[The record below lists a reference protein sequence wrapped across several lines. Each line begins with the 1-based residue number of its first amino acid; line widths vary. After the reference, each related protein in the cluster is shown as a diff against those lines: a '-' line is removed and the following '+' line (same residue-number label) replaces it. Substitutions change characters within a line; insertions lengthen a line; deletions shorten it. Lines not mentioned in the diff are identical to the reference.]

1 MRDQAAATGSAGTA
15 AGSAGS
21 AGSTEATGA
30 TGSAKA
36 ANPIRRGLRWARW
49 YMRELTD
56 ESAYDRY
63 VEHLRTHDP
72 EARVPSRREFERW
85 RTDSREGDPRSGFR
99 CC

>member
-1 MRDQAAATGSAGTA
+1 MRGTAGTTGG
-15 AGSAGS
+15 AGMTRAV
-21 AGSTEATGA
+21 
-30 TGSAKA
+30 
-36 ANPIRRGLRWARW
+36 NPLRRGLRWARW

-63 VEHLRTHDP
+63 VEHRRAHDP

-85 RTDSREGDPRSGFR
+85 RTDSRESDPRSGFR